1 MGCSGKVTLCYP
13 PPPQKRRQNTP
24 DLGKDKRVNLAGRRE
39 VGGRRRPHGGSLHK
53 GSGESLGVTRVP
65 CF

>member
-39 VGGRRRPHGGSLHK
+39 VGGRKTKAAWWKSA
-53 GSGESLGVTRVP
+53 
-65 CF
+65 